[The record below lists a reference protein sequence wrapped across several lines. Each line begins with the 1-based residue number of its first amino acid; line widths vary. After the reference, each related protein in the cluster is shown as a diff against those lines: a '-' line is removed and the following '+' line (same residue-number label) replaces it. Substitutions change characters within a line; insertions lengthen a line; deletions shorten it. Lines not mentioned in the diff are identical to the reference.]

1 MGTIKW
7 PKRSFYGSSH
17 KIGVN
22 KVILV
27 GRTGADTEIKYT
39 ASGKA
44 VANFSLAINES
55 FRSGTGE
62 QRDRV
67 QWVKCV
73 AWGKLAE
80 ICGQYLTKGTRAY
93 AEGRLQTRKFD
104 DRDGNE
110 RTVTEIAVSQ
120 LRLLGGSRNGNADSG
135 HAAPHALETQT
146 DRSDQEIPF

>member
-1 MGTIKW
+1 M
-7 PKRSFYGSSH
+7 PE
-17 KIGVN
+17 IGVN

-39 ASGKA
+39 AGGKA

-55 FRSGTGE
+55 FRNSAGE
-62 QRDRV
+62 LRDRV

-80 ICGQYLTKGTRAY
+80 VCGQYLTKGTRAY
-93 AEGRLQTRKFD
+93 AEGRLQTRKYA

-110 RTVTEIAVSQ
+110 QTVTEIVVSQ

-135 HAAPHALETQT
+135 HAAPETSETQA
-146 DRSDQEIPF
+146 DNSDQEVPF

>member
-1 MGTIKW
+1 M
-7 PKRSFYGSSH
+7 PE
-17 KIGVN
+17 IGVN

-39 ASGKA
+39 AGGKA

-55 FRSGTGE
+55 FRNGAGE
-62 QRDRV
+62 LRDRV
-67 QWVKCV
+67 QCVKCV

-80 ICGQYLTKGTRAY
+80 VCGQYLTKGTRAY
-93 AEGRLQTRKFD
+93 AEGRLQTRKYD

-110 RTVTEIAVSQ
+110 QTVIEIVVSQ

-135 HAAPHALETQT
+135 HAAPETSETQA
-146 DRSDQEIPF
+146 DSSDQEVPF